1 MKFSYGVEA
10 RLVFTKHP
18 ECAYYYKES
27 YGLYESLEPVVGH
40 DDAEDAMCWAE
51 MAYVG
56 LDYEHDEFT
65 IEMIDVL

>member
-10 RLVFTKHP
+10 RLVFTKDP
-18 ECAYYYKES
+18 KCAYWYSES
-27 YGLYESLEPVVGH
+27 YDLYEALEPIVGH

-65 IEMIDVL
+65 IEMMDML